1 MKLLFEIEYRTR
13 WGEQLVLLFG
23 RRRIALQYADNG
35 LWRGSVERYA
45 DRTPVVYRYAVERDG
60 ARIRSEWRPHALV
73 LPEIP
78 TLRVLRIR
86 DRWQEMPADAPFH
99 SSAFTRGIFARKTPA
114 GGGKRHGATVDPET
128 ANVTFRIILPT
139 LRPEEVLAVA
149 AASLGNWQKIVPM
162 DDSRFPE
169 WSLSIPLP
177 EGTEYKFLVAD
188 RATLAPVRWEDGANR
203 IWAEPRNDGEHR
215 IEASL
220 APHFPKRRWRG
231 AGTAVPVFSLRSRES
246 FGVGEFADLK
256 LLVEENFSFC
266 RQHIRIPGLYTSKN
280 ITVRNLISYGRI
292 HRFYSEDLR
301 VFRVEFSSFQTRYKT
316 RPNSPVCLPRNFS
329 LPCVKEV
336 KIPPHSYLPASSYAR
351 CSVYIC

>member
-23 RRRIALQYADNG
+23 RRRIPLQYADNG
-35 LWRGSVERYA
+35 IWYAAVDRYA
-45 DRTPVVYRYAVERDG
+45 DRTPVSYRYAVERDG
-60 ARIRSEWRPHALV
+60 ARIRNEWRPHVLL
-73 LPEIP
+73 LPEVPGIQ
-78 TLRVLRIR
+78 VLRIR

-99 SSAFTRGIFARKTPA
+99 TSAFTRGIFARKTPA
-114 GGGKRHGATVDPET
+114 GGGKRHGATAAPET

-149 AASLGNWQKIVPM
+149 ASSLDAWRRIVPF

-256 LLVEENFSFC
+256 LLVDWA
-266 RQHIRIPGLYTSKN
+266 
-280 ITVRNLISYGRI
+280 V
-292 HRFYSEDLR
+292 
-301 VFRVEFSSFQTRYKT
+301 QTRQ
-316 RPNSPVCLPRNFS
+316 RVLQILPVNDTS
-329 LPCVKEV
+329 MTGSWED
-336 KIPPHSYLPASSYAR
+336 SYPYNAVSTFALHPQYLRLTAAG
-351 CSVYIC
+351 VDATN